1 MLYFDYPLSERVR
14 NFIRIGQLAERFNT
28 TLAADNQW
36 LHHVSVCTL
45 FELTECASRADLKRD
60 LLHELERQRMQQNAQ
75 AEPDRERLEKL
86 NQAIANLQAAHPQS
100 AQSLREN
107 EWLTAFKQRLN
118 IPGSTTAVELPSYH
132 YWLNQSAE
140 QHREYLQKWIRPT
153 LPVQEAVQLVL
164 ESLYKHT
171 QTLECQASAGV
182 YQHGGLIQT
191 TQLLCIG
198 VAAEHHV
205 VPEVS
210 ANKYFTNISF
220 LQANQESTRSKLA
233 EKDFPFQLMLCSL
246 DAVKAA

>member
-14 NFIRIGQLAERFNT
+14 NFVRIGQLGERFDT
-28 TLAADNQW
+28 VLAGDNPW
-36 LHHVSVCTL
+36 LHHVAVCTL
-45 FELTECASRADLKRD
+45 FELSECASRADLKRD

-75 AEPDRERLEKL
+75 SEPDRERVEQL
-86 NQAIANLQAAHPQS
+86 NRAIADLQAAHPQS

-132 YWLNQSAE
+132 YWLNRPAE

-153 LPVQEAVQLVL
+153 LPVRQAVSLVL
-164 ESLYKHT
+164 ENLYKHT
-171 QTLECQASAGV
+171 QTLECEAKNGV

-191 TQLLCIG
+191 TQLLRIG
-198 VAAEHHV
+198 IAAEHGV

-210 ANKYFTNISF
+210 ANKYLTNISF
-220 LQANQESTRSKLA
+220 FQADQESMRSKVSA
-233 EKDFPFQLMLCSL
+233 GTFPFQLMLCSF
-246 DAVKAA
+246 DAK